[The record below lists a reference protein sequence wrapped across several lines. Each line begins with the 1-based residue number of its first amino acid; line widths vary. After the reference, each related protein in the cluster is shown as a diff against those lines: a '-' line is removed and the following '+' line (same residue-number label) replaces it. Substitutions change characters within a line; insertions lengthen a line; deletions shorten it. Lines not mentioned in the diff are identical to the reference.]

1 MGLAKS
7 RYVGGWESL
16 PLFFSD
22 SLHSDVYISF
32 SREIARIVT
41 AGREEGNKKEKKRKE
56 KKRKLTENANL

>member
-56 KKRKLTENANL
+56 N